1 MNIFNRI
8 ININIYVLVF
18 LVPLFFLPFSFEAF
32 EFNKQYLLF
41 FLVSLA
47 FFAWLAKM
55 ALVDKEL
62 RFKRTP
68 LDLFVLGFLVVGILS
83 TVFSVDKTSSLYGFY
98 GRFNN
103 GLLGLLS
110 LGILYFVMTNNL
122 EAKRVASLLKTF
134 LWSGFIAVLLS
145 YLAIFGVLA
154 KLTLLPRV
162 MQQIIFNPTSASL
175 EGFSVF
181 LAVLATLLVGLMLVR
196 TDKGK
201 IKSISHW
208 VILTAILGLMV
219 LIDFTAAW
227 LVLLVTLI
235 LFVALSLW
243 KRIFRLNVN
252 RLLIPIFLIL
262 IATACIPFQSQGIIT
277 NLPREQV
284 LNQGTSWGIGLR
296 SALSDVKS
304 GFLGSG
310 MGTFHYDFA
319 KEKPLSFN
327 QNWLWQIRFDRAGTH
342 LAEVLATMGFLG
354 ILSYLVI
361 IGLFLMLS
369 YFMLQKVE
377 SALPLLMVSVA
388 LLVGQFLYYQNTTL
402 ALLFW
407 LSLAMSVV
415 SWPPTS
421 SRERWWGVSFKDFPE
436 LNLVFSTMVI
446 IVGVAILGIYF
457 YAAKF
462 YLADINYAQAQ
473 RTAISAERTVA
484 LERAVRLNP
493 GLSQYRAILAR
504 AYMNEALA
512 EMQKPQAEQDAAK
525 TQIFVATAINQARI
539 ATELGPNQVANWE
552 TLAMVYREIR
562 SVASGAVDWGIKSFE
577 RAISLEP
584 TNPVVYTEL
593 GKLYV
598 LTNNIEKAREE
609 FSLALAKKP
618 DYTDALIQDALL
630 LEREGD
636 TQGAIRQMES
646 LVVNYPFS
654 TEIIFQLGRLYFNNN
669 QITLAIE
676 QFKRVVILLPDHSNA
691 HYSLGVAYAA
701 KGETNLALLEFEK
714 VLELNPG
721 NQDVI
726 KKLEQLRE

>member
-296 SALSDVKS
+296 SSLNDVKS

-354 ILSYLVI
+354 ILSYLII

-388 LLVGQFLYYQNTTL
+388 LLVGQFLYYQNNTL

-415 SWPPTS
+415 SWQKPIK
-421 SRERWWGVSFKDFPE
+421 EKVVSFKDFPE